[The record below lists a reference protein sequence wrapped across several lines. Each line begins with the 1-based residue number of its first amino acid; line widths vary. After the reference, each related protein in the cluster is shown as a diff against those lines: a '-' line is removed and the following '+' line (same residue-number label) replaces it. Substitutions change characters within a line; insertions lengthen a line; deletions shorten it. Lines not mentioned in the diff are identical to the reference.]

1 MKLSARARLTTAAL
15 VITSIGLAGAGTLP
29 ADASAPATA
38 AKTTTARAAAPPKLV
53 FAISKSGAVK
63 LTHGPSTFRPG
74 RVAFTVKSKSHSAT
88 LGFAH
93 LDKDYSFK
101 HFRSDLGKMAKGD
114 MSGLKNAI
122 RHTDFYGGYSVTPDG
137 TMSGTVVLPKRGT
150 YTLYNFG
157 GKLPEQAL
165 TLTAKGKPQKRTAPK
180 SDGTIK
186 ALDGARWGGS
196 STLPHRGTLTFRN
209 AATDSPHFLNLVQ
222 VKPGTTKKDIDDYFQ
237 SGSQDP
243 PDFMIADAGSTE
255 VVSPGQSMTWDYNL
269 PAGTYATLCWFPDP
283 KTGMPHAMMGMTR
296 VIELN

>member
-29 ADASAPATA
+29 ADASAPATSG
-38 AKTTTARAAAPPKLV
+38 KTTTARAAAPPKLV
-53 FAISKSGAVK
+53 FAISKSGKIK
-63 LTHGPSTFRPG
+63 LTHGPKTFRPG

-88 LGFAH
+88 LGFAKF
-93 LDKDYSFK
+93 DKGYSFK
-101 HFRSDLGKMAKGD
+101 HFRSDLSGMAKGD
-114 MSGLKNAI
+114 TKGLRNAI

-157 GKLPEQAL
+157 GNLPEKAL
-165 TLTAKGKPQKRTAPK
+165 TLHAKGKPQKRTAPK
-180 SDGTIK
+180 SDGTVK

-196 STLPHRGTLTFRN
+196 STLPHQGTMTVKN
-209 AATDSPHFLNLVQ
+209 ASKDLPHFLNLVQ
-222 VKPGTTKKDIDDYFQ
+222 VKPGTTKQDIDDYFQ

-255 VVSPGQSMTWDYNL
+255 VLSPGRSMTWDYKL
-269 PAGTYATLCWFPDP
+269 PAGTYAELCWFPDP

>member
-1 MKLSARARLTTAAL
+1 MLERWRATVFSLRTSSVAIWLLLRPAATRRR
-15 VITSIGLAGAGTLP
+15 TSTSRAVRPAGNLAGCSSRSASSPISSGT
-29 ADASAPATA
+29 
-38 AKTTTARAAAPPKLV
+38 R
-53 FAISKSGAVK
+53 
-63 LTHGPSTFRPG
+63 
-74 RVAFTVKSKSHSAT
+74 SHSAT

-93 LDKDYSFK
+93 LHKSYSFK

-122 RHTDFYGGYSVTPDG
+122 RHTDFYGGYSVTPTG
-137 TMSGTVVLPKRGT
+137 TMSGTAVLPKAGK

-157 GKLPEQAL
+157 GKLPEKVL
-165 TLTAKGKPQKRTAPK
+165 TLTAKGTPQKRTAPRF
-180 SDGTIK
+180 DGAIK

-196 STLPHRGTLTFRN
+196 STLPHRGTVTLRN
-209 AATDSPHFLNLVQ
+209 AATDSPHFLNLIQ
-222 VKPGTTKKDIDDYFQ
+222 VKPGATKKDIDDYFQ

-243 PDFMIADAGSTE
+243 PDFYVADAGSTE
-255 VVSPGQSMTWDYNL
+255 VLSSGQSMTWDYKL